1 MRVYQCLSKTEGRGV
16 LWKVG
21 GEGGKKQRGPLL
33 IPQDSSGSARVCL
46 CGFTRQSWVNSGT
59 VFYQLCESLGQ

>member
-21 GEGGKKQRGPLL
+21 GDEVRSKEDHR
-33 IPQDSSGSARVCL
+33 SSHRV
-46 CGFTRQSWVNSGT
+46 V
-59 VFYQLCESLGQ
+59 VGQQEFVGVDLPDRAG